1 MALPRI
7 SWHRTGS
14 APLAE
19 NVLPAAYHGF
29 IKNRSKDL
37 LTETALKDIVLE
49 PPVSELM
56 SVLKEVGTPFVE
68 AAESPVEEAVGLLK
82 FAAEVEHALMV
93 QYLYA
98 AASIQRDTPEGN
110 DCWTKIMSVAAQ
122 EMGHLISVQNLLLL
136 VGGPANFH
144 FGRDSIRATNPENP
158 IPLVLE
164 CISKRS
170 LTKYIAA
177 EMPAHI
183 DDATLSKR
191 VAQLI
196 TDLGDIKLHR
206 VGALYAKLFWLF
218 QPNDDPFPPMNLT
231 PDPDAGL
238 VPYWHLKPTDFKARD
253 VLEKYKISPDEWF
266 RGSVRKFILETVDSA
281 ASACNL
287 IADISEQGEG
297 LSVEH
302 DSHFYEFIELL
313 DSFEGEKLKVE
324 PLPEI
329 DLTKSPIPISSNQYA
344 AYWVELMDIRY
355 SLLITDVWHA
365 AAVPIGH
372 QRKEIIKL
380 AYDNMK
386 FLTLLI
392 AQLLLLRKESNI
404 KDAAPLFQLLYEDFP
419 DTDQL
424 RCKRH
429 RDLLDKQKK
438 VIDNIKNSAEFQECA
453 DGECTPVDF
462 NGFDLIGNIEQND
475 LGRTSSFPAI

>member
-7 SWHRTGS
+7 SWHRPGS

-19 NVLPAAYHGF
+19 HTLPAAYRGF
-29 IKNRSKDL
+29 IENRSKDL

-56 SVLKEVGTPFVE
+56 STLREVGTPFVE
-68 AAESPVEEAVGLLK
+68 TADSPVEEAVGLLK

-98 AASIQRDTPEGN
+98 AASIKRDTPEGN
-110 DCWTKIMSVAAQ
+110 VCWTKIMSVAAQ

-183 DDATLSKR
+183 DDATLSNR

-196 TDLGDIKLHR
+196 ADLGDIKLHR

-218 QPNDDPFPPMNLT
+218 QPNDDPFPPMDLS
-231 PDPDAGL
+231 PDLDAGL
-238 VPYWHLKPTDFKARD
+238 YPNWHLQSTDFTQRD
-253 VLEKYKISPDEWF
+253 ILEKYKISPDEWF

-281 ASACNL
+281 TSACNL

-313 DSFEGEKLKVE
+313 DAFEAGKLKVE

-329 DLTKSPIPISSNQYA
+329 DLTKSSVPISSNKYA

-365 AAVPIGH
+365 ASVPIGH
-372 QRKEIIKL
+372 QRKNIIKL

-392 AQLLLLRKESNI
+392 AQLLLLRKESNVQ
-404 KDAAPLFQLLYEDFP
+404 DASPVFQLLYEDFP
-419 DTDQL
+419 DTDLL
-424 RCKRH
+424 RWKRH
-429 RDLLDKQKK
+429 RDLLDRQQQ

-475 LGRTSSFPAI
+475 LGRTSLFPAF